1 MRSSRALALMIA
13 AVIGS
18 AVWFHTHRPVSHP
31 PGIIAPD
38 IPLQGDIDGASHPLQ
53 KKDITITPLATFSI
67 TARVLSR
74 ADYRWDASAAIS
86 PVDLALGW
94 GRMSDTAVLDKIE
107 IWQSGRFYNW
117 RVAEFPIPEREIIES
132 SANMHLIPADSS
144 VERAIDRV
152 KQGDV
157 VTFDGYLIE
166 ARRSDGGIWRSSLT
180 RSDSGGGACEVVWVE
195 HFSLAP
201 RR

>member
-1 MRSSRALALMIA
+1 MNNGRTLALAIA
-13 AVIGS
+13 ALIAS
-18 AVWFHTHRPVSHP
+18 AVWFHAHRPVSHQ

-38 IPLQGDIDGASHPLQ
+38 IPLQADIDGTPPPLH
-53 KKDITITPLATFSI
+53 KKDVTMTPLATFSI

-74 ADYRWDASAAIS
+74 ADYRWDTTAAIS

-94 GRMSDTAVLDKIE
+94 GRMSDTAVIDKFE
-107 IWQSGRFYNW
+107 IWQSGRFYYW

-144 VERAIDRV
+144 VERTIDRV

-166 ARRSDGGIWRSSLT
+166 AHWPNGGTWRSSLT
-180 RSDSGGGACEVVWVE
+180 RSDSGAGACEVVWVE
-195 HFSLAP
+195 HFSIAS

>member
-1 MRSSRALALMIA
+1 MRIGRFRIRPASSRRTFRCKA
-13 AVIGS
+13 
-18 AVWFHTHRPVSHP
+18 
-31 PGIIAPD
+31 
-38 IPLQGDIDGASHPLQ
+38 DIDGTPPPLH
-53 KKDITITPLATFSI
+53 KKDIAITPLATFSI

-74 ADYRWDASAAIS
+74 ADYRWDTAAAIS

-94 GRMSDTAVLDKIE
+94 GRMSDTAVLDKID
-107 IWQSGRFYNW
+107 IWQSGRFYYW

-132 SANMHLIPADSS
+132 SANMHLMPADSS

-166 ARRSDGGIWRSSLT
+166 ARWPDGGVVAQFAHAQRQRRGRVRSGLG
-180 RSDSGGGACEVVWVE
+180 RALLDRA
-195 HFSLAP
+195 A
-201 RR
+201 R